1 MYEVGD
7 MIRVTELISLDTLY
21 GVKDGDV
28 FKVQEVDCDGDV
40 RVSISKDDNY
50 LLVKSQIE
58 KVEKEMSEFKVGDKV
73 VMLSGSRMGVEQGE
87 VYTLDRVDNDG
98 TVSLLEAP
106 EGSKWVTTEDVEL
119 FTQSKE
125 MTFPEMAQKLIDG
138 EFEVGTELV
147 ADNKSYFVDKANGY
161 GLKSKITGSIVCVQI
176 GAYIMNS
183 KWTVK
188 EQPIKEMSIEDIQKE
203 LGYKVKITEYIG

>member
-1 MYEVGD
+1 MYKVGD
-7 MIRVTELISLDTLY
+7 MVRVTELISLDTLY

-106 EGSKWVTTEDVEL
+106 EGSKWVATEDVEL

-125 MTFPEMAQKLIDG
+125 MTFPEMAQKLIDV

-147 ADNKSYFVDKANGY
+147 NRGTSFWVAESVGY
-161 GLKSKITGSIVCVQI
+161 GLKDSPESFTVSTKI
-176 GAYIMNS
+176 GANSMNTIW
-183 KWTVK
+183 KVK
-188 EQPIKEMSIEDIQKE
+188 EEIKEMSIEDIQKE